1 MEVFRSTY
9 FYSIS
14 ILVTRSYKLQLLHV
28 LHPCNSVTTVTTVT
42 RQSHRE
48 ESNARRGTNIRYSYI
63 SYSSYTPCNSVTL

>member
-9 FYSIS
+9 FVTSYS
-14 ILVTRSYKLQLLHV
+14 LLHL

-42 RQSHRE
+42 RHRHRE